1 MFFIFYLSD
10 VSLGFHAGDAALAEM
25 YKSDAASFP
34 VQCIRRHVAQTCPIM
49 SSRWSLGDA
58 GVCQLSLL
66 QRCNSFQCN
75 QCLVETGFKFM
86 WISYY
91 SSNFHPLFSPS
102 LNDSLEPTTVLIVDK
117 WWFSKSTNITSRFI
131 CWLSTVKSLP
141 VHLFIYIFILSPTH
155 S

>member
-86 WISYY
+86 
-91 SSNFHPLFSPS
+91 
-102 LNDSLEPTTVLIVDK
+102 
-117 WWFSKSTNITSRFI
+117 
-131 CWLSTVKSLP
+131 
-141 VHLFIYIFILSPTH
+141 
-155 S
+155 